1 MQCPKCDG
9 DSRIRKTW
17 PSCDSSI
24 RQRECLKCGY
34 RWTTVE
40 VMQGTIQYVVKRE
53 QQRCI

>member
-53 QQRCI
+53 QRCI